1 MDPSKMTHQDA
12 SAGGAPVDADILS
25 ALKGHSMTNLLRFYA
40 RLTDVVSVARGVFV
54 EKGELTKARGS
65 KSMSSKPKGKR
76 QQKKN

>member
-1 MDPSKMTHQDA
+1 
-12 SAGGAPVDADILS
+12 
-25 ALKGHSMTNLLRFYA
+25 MTNLLRFYA